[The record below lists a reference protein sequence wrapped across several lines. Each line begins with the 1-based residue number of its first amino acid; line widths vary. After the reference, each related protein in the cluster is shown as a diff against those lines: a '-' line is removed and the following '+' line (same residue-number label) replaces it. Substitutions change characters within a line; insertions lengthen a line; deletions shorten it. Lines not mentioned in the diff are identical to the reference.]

1 VTTTPSGATNGEVL
15 VTTAPSGVTN
25 EEVLVNTTSSGVTN
39 EEVLVTTTS
48 LNKRIQESES
58 RRDAL
63 YETLRE
69 RILANAIHQL
79 YKITN

>member
-1 VTTTPSGATNGEVL
+1 MTTT
-15 VTTAPSGVTN
+15 PSGVTN
-25 EEVLVNTTSSGVTN
+25 EKVLVTITPSGVTNREVLVTTTPSGVTN

-79 YKITN
+79 YRIPN